1 MYAARDPFEEH
12 ADDFAWCE
20 DVIRRNSQSF
30 YRAFSLLPPR
40 KRNGVFAV
48 YAFCRA
54 ADDCV
59 DVEASRERLDGLQRD
74 LERFDAGGMPHG
86 PLWQALGVVF
96 GAFDEDTAPFFDMLE
111 GQRRDLAFRQPADLG
126 ELEDYGYYVAGSV
139 GLMLLPLLRAGRPV
153 DDALRADAVALGVA
167 MQLTNILRDVGEDWD
182 AGRVY
187 LPAAV
192 MEEAGLTRDDL
203 AAHRANAAFRS
214 AWERV
219 ARRSEELYLPLQR
232 DILRLDEDSR
242 LPALSSLFLYRGIMD
257 QVRADGY
264 SCLERRSAVTKERA
278 AALVDEA
285 RALLARD
292 EKAALAAEG
301 R

>member
-1 MYAARDPFEEH
+1 
-12 ADDFAWCE
+12 
-20 DVIRRNSQSF
+20 
-30 YRAFSLLPPR
+30 
-40 KRNGVFAV
+40 
-48 YAFCRA
+48 
-54 ADDCV
+54 
-59 DVEASRERLDGLQRD
+59 
-74 LERFDAGGMPHG
+74 
-86 PLWQALGVVF
+86 
-96 GAFDEDTAPFFDMLE
+96 
-111 GQRRDLAFRQPADLG
+111 
-126 ELEDYGYYVAGSV
+126 
-139 GLMLLPLLRAGRPV
+139 
-153 DDALRADAVALGVA
+153 
-167 MQLTNILRDVGEDWD
+167 
-182 AGRVY
+182 
-187 LPAAV
+187 

-242 LPALSSLFLYRGIMD
+242 LPTLSLLFLYRGILD

-264 SCLERRSAVTKERA
+264 SCLERRSTVTGERA

>member
-1 MYAARDPFEEH
+1 M
-12 ADDFAWCE
+12 
-20 DVIRRNSQSF
+20 
-30 YRAFSLLPPR
+30 
-40 KRNGVFAV
+40 
-48 YAFCRA
+48 
-54 ADDCV
+54 
-59 DVEASRERLDGLQRD
+59 
-74 LERFDAGGMPHG
+74 
-86 PLWQALGVVF
+86 
-96 GAFDEDTAPFFDMLE
+96 
-111 GQRRDLAFRQPADLG
+111 
-126 ELEDYGYYVAGSV
+126 
-139 GLMLLPLLRAGRPV
+139 
-153 DDALRADAVALGVA
+153 
-167 MQLTNILRDVGEDWD
+167 
-182 AGRVY
+182 
-187 LPAAV
+187 
-192 MEEAGLTRDDL
+192 
-203 AAHRANAAFRS
+203 
-214 AWERV
+214 

>member
-1 MYAARDPFEEH
+1 
-12 ADDFAWCE
+12 
-20 DVIRRNSQSF
+20 
-30 YRAFSLLPPR
+30 
-40 KRNGVFAV
+40 
-48 YAFCRA
+48 
-54 ADDCV
+54 
-59 DVEASRERLDGLQRD
+59 
-74 LERFDAGGMPHG
+74 
-86 PLWQALGVVF
+86 
-96 GAFDEDTAPFFDMLE
+96 
-111 GQRRDLAFRQPADLG
+111 
-126 ELEDYGYYVAGSV
+126 
-139 GLMLLPLLRAGRPV
+139 
-153 DDALRADAVALGVA
+153 
-167 MQLTNILRDVGEDWD
+167 
-182 AGRVY
+182 
-187 LPAAV
+187 

>member
-20 DVIRRNSQSF
+20 DVIRRNSHSF

-74 LERFDAGGMPHG
+74 LERFDAGGMPRG
-86 PLWQALGVVF
+86 PLWRALGVVF

-167 MQLTNILRDVGEDWD
+167 MQLTNILRDVGEDWN

-192 MEEAGLTRDDL
+192 MEEAGLVRGGPG
-203 AAHRANAAFRS
+203 S
-214 AWERV
+214 APGER
-219 ARRSEELYLPLQR
+219 
-232 DILRLDEDSR
+232 R
-242 LPALSSLFLYRGIMD
+242 LPHRVGARGAE
-257 QVRADGY
+257 VRG
-264 SCLERRSAVTKERA
+264 AVP
-278 AALVDEA
+278 
-285 RALLARD
+285 
-292 EKAALAAEG
+292 ALAG
-301 R
+301 RHPAAGR

>member
-1 MYAARDPFEEH
+1 M
-12 ADDFAWCE
+12 
-20 DVIRRNSQSF
+20 
-30 YRAFSLLPPR
+30 
-40 KRNGVFAV
+40 
-48 YAFCRA
+48 
-54 ADDCV
+54 
-59 DVEASRERLDGLQRD
+59 
-74 LERFDAGGMPHG
+74 
-86 PLWQALGVVF
+86 
-96 GAFDEDTAPFFDMLE
+96 DEAPFFDMLE

-167 MQLTNILRDVGEDWD
+167 MQLTNILRDVGEDWN

-192 MEEAGLTRDDL
+192 MEEAGLVRGDL
-203 AAHRANAAFRS
+203 AARRANAAFRT

-232 DILRLDEDSR
+232 DILRLDGDSR
-242 LPALSSLFLYRGIMD
+242 LPTLSSLFLYRGILD

-264 SCLERRSAVTKERA
+264 SCLERRSTVTGERA

-292 EKAALAAEG
+292 EKAAPAAEG

>member
-1 MYAARDPFEEH
+1 
-12 ADDFAWCE
+12 
-20 DVIRRNSQSF
+20 
-30 YRAFSLLPPR
+30 
-40 KRNGVFAV
+40 
-48 YAFCRA
+48 
-54 ADDCV
+54 
-59 DVEASRERLDGLQRD
+59 
-74 LERFDAGGMPHG
+74 
-86 PLWQALGVVF
+86 
-96 GAFDEDTAPFFDMLE
+96 
-111 GQRRDLAFRQPADLG
+111 
-126 ELEDYGYYVAGSV
+126 
-139 GLMLLPLLRAGRPV
+139 MLLPLLRAGRPV

-182 AGRVY
+182 AGRVN

>member
-20 DVIRRNSQSF
+20 DVIRRNSHSF

-74 LERFDAGGMPHG
+74 LERFDAGGMPRG
-86 PLWQALGVVF
+86 PLWRALGVVF

-126 ELEDYGYYVAGSV
+126 EFLSLHFLTWV
-139 GLMLLPLLRAGRPV
+139 GHFLDEL
-153 DDALRADAVALGVA
+153 ADAAEHPFYEGLARLTRASLDGVQEALGLEVV
-167 MQLTNILRDVGEDWD
+167 TPR
-182 AGRVY
+182 
-187 LPAAV
+187 
-192 MEEAGLTRDDL
+192 
-203 AAHRANAAFRS
+203 F
-214 AWERV
+214 
-219 ARRSEELYLPLQR
+219 
-232 DILRLDEDSR
+232 
-242 LPALSSLFLYRGIMD
+242 YR
-257 QVRADGY
+257 
-264 SCLERRSAVTKERA
+264 
-278 AALVDEA
+278 
-285 RALLARD
+285 
-292 EKAALAAEG
+292 
-301 R
+301 